1 MKEKDIAV
9 VILNYIQYI
18 NIIPGIESLIKKG
31 YSVDIYCNDTDDNA
45 GFKELFADI
54 RKHMREKGY
63 TVYECAQKIKYKV
76 LLEPYPTGIN
86 IKSKYKIK
94 YRYGNTSAKPNIV
107 YIPKNFII
115 YDCILC
121 AGDYDSNYL
130 SVFSKTYKTGNQK
143 YVNFH
148 KIKSKKYTKKVLL
161 YLPTYGK
168 ESSIELIGDEL
179 KNLRKKYY
187 IIAKIHH
194 GTSFLK
200 NEVARIEKIKNQVD
214 EFYDLHKNLSELL
227 AIADVVLTDNSGSI
241 FEAIYTEVPV
251 AVFADDINK
260 NKLNNFNTTQYE
272 LFKNGIL
279 PYTND
284 KNKIKLI
291 LEKAQDKIVYA
302 KQKKWNQENFYHPKD
317 LVKDFT
323 DIIEKFINNDIDKRY
338 FEMHSVLKKDYFE
351 MQNKIDCLENEITN
365 SRNELREEKNK
376 NDKLKT
382 KLNDVKDKN
391 TNLKKEN
398 DELRK
403 KFFDLD
409 EDNNR
414 LKRTVNYY
422 KSGRLYKLANK
433 LYKIKNGGK

>member
-1 MKEKDIAV
+1 M
-9 VILNYIQYI
+9 
-18 NIIPGIESLIKKG
+18 IKKG

-94 YRYGNTSAKPNIV
+94 YRYGNISAKPNIV

-130 SVFSKTYKTGNQK
+130 SVFSKTYKTANQK

-194 GTSFLK
+194 GTSF
-200 NEVARIEKIKNQVD
+200 
-214 EFYDLHKNLSELL
+214 
-227 AIADVVLTDNSGSI
+227 
-241 FEAIYTEVPV
+241 
-251 AVFADDINK
+251 
-260 NKLNNFNTTQYE
+260 
-272 LFKNGIL
+272 
-279 PYTND
+279 
-284 KNKIKLI
+284 
-291 LEKAQDKIVYA
+291 
-302 KQKKWNQENFYHPKD
+302 
-317 LVKDFT
+317 
-323 DIIEKFINNDIDKRY
+323 
-338 FEMHSVLKKDYFE
+338 
-351 MQNKIDCLENEITN
+351 
-365 SRNELREEKNK
+365 
-376 NDKLKT
+376 
-382 KLNDVKDKN
+382 
-391 TNLKKEN
+391 
-398 DELRK
+398 
-403 KFFDLD
+403 
-409 EDNNR
+409 
-414 LKRTVNYY
+414 
-422 KSGRLYKLANK
+422 
-433 LYKIKNGGK
+433 